1 MSVTIFENPILP
13 MDIQYSGDRGGLEE
27 IPVRDLRIRS
37 EAFVHGRMPSVG
49 AYHKP

>member
-1 MSVTIFENPILP
+1 
-13 MDIQYSGDRGGLEE
+13 MDIQYGGDLGGLEE
-27 IPVRDLRIRS
+27 IAVGDLADTL